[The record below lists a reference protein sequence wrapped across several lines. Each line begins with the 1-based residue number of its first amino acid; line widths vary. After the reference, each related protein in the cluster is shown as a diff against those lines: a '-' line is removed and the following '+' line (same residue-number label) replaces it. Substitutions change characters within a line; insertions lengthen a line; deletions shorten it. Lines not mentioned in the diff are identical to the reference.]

1 MDPLTAIGA
10 VASAAQLFDMSLDYS
25 NRACKFIAAFN
36 KAEEHATL
44 LQQKLQQVNLL
55 MRELQRYIDRSR
67 PSATDASEHPPLLY
81 SIVEISR
88 QFADDMIC
96 LHNLLPYDM
105 TAFSASIRKRAR
117 FVLKEKDAENVVRR
131 LESCKSAAIVA
142 LELIGRLN
150 DESAGRQL
158 KTLQQQMQKIS
169 SQQNGLAQRIT
180 RHHEALATQF
190 HPQDSHL
197 LASVWEIHKLVV
209 QNDCKAVASQRTFAE
224 STTRRLSDMKTQI
237 AEILSHQNS
246 IISTQSLQV
255 ANAEAG
261 VNDADTLARLIR
273 LELRQQLAP
282 LLEKMDGAREHIDR
296 IAASFSSNAVSTG
309 LFKTDNVDQEQTAE
323 GYIFNCE
330 SILFLELGLAL
341 EGSLLCTHLVRITKD
356 FKPEFIVLM
365 QQDNLAR
372 LRLFLET
379 GRLGIWDVNEN
390 GSSLLEI
397 ALIFAAPSIVQFL
410 LRDSGYGAR
419 LVESYGITIGRTS
432 DYITSFVL
440 TVGQSKARDVLV
452 CLTDFSPDP
461 TDELSN
467 KNSFRGGWSNFY
479 GDVKHLLHT
488 KEAMDEVVSA
498 SHLLI
503 EFGHTLQPFGGI
515 ELHNLEETIFL
526 MEIYLITGGNP
537 KGFVSNGDTII
548 FFALQLIAEIFTED
562 SGTKDNED
570 GDDDDAENYHEFE
583 SNRDCE
589 DHCWTQRE
597 LSVILLVM
605 LLSTGAYCGGT
616 IICSEDYRTHSFT
629 LSQFAFE
636 HGILDI
642 WNDALIKCG
651 YDPLAVC
658 LAENSHS
665 VAARKLCGADRT
677 GVV

>member
-1 MDPLTAIGA
+1 MLINTH
-10 VASAAQLFDMSLDYS
+10 AS
-25 NRACKFIAAFN
+25 
-36 KAEEHATL
+36 
-44 LQQKLQQVNLL
+44 
-55 MRELQRYIDRSR
+55 
-67 PSATDASEHPPLLY
+67 
-81 SIVEISR
+81 
-88 QFADDMIC
+88 
-96 LHNLLPYDM
+96 
-105 TAFSASIRKRAR
+105 
-117 FVLKEKDAENVVRR
+117 
-131 LESCKSAAIVA
+131 
-142 LELIGRLN
+142 LN

-309 LFKTDNVDQEQTAE
+309 LFKTDKSCLAPKSGDDTHCEIPSITNISSKAGVDVACPQSGLQWPVTKKNRKIFQSNVTHHVTTRVGELFINLRTYRQRRPGTDSRGIYFQLRVDIIPRAWFSSRGLSALYSSGPNHE
-323 GYIFNCE
+323 GYYSLCP
-330 SILFLELGLAL
+330 SI
-341 EGSLLCTHLVRITKD
+341 SVINMID

-390 GSSLLEI
+390 GSSLLEVCRTWRGYLGTVRLTISLWQI